1 MVYLIRS
8 GTRQRC
14 VLSMPLINNV
24 PELLTNAIIQ
34 QKEIKGIYMV
44 KGEIK
49 LYLFKDGR
57 NVYIEN
63 LKKTDKKSPVTNK
76 QLYQD
81 CKVQG

>member
-14 VLSMPLINNV
+14 VLSTLLINTV
-24 PELLTNAIIQ
+24 LELLTNAIIQ

-57 NVYIEN
+57 NVYVEN
-63 LKKTDKKSPVTNK
+63 LKKLTKS
-76 QLYQD
+76 LL
-81 CKVQG
+81 